1 MYISI
6 TGLKPKGLW
15 GLIKFWTLAVPTF
28 REAQKAKGNIHCAV
42 KRIEGYQCTVTAW
55 ENRDLMLTFMRN
67 GTHLTA
73 MKSFHKIATGK
84 TYGFESDEIP
94 CWGEAFELLKTKGMT
109 Y

>member
-6 TGLKPKGLW
+6 TGLKTKGLW
-15 GLIKFWTLAVPTF
+15 GLIKFWTLAAPTF
-28 REAQKAKGNIHCAV
+28 REAQVAKGNMHCAV

-55 ENRDLMLTFMRN
+55 ENRDLMLHFMRN

-94 CWGEAFELLKTKGMT
+94 SWGEAFELLKTRGTT